1 MMLYFFRILK
11 NFVKYFSDGKVI
23 MDKRIKLVIRL
34 VLIFGGTVIGILLGL
49 RLAIYFAPF
58 LIAFAISSMIEPVI
72 RFLMKK
78 LKFRRKIC
86 GIGFIAFGFV
96 DDCNTVA
103 YVVFQTL

>member
-1 MMLYFFRILK
+1 MLNCLILYNKMMLYFFRILK

-58 LIAFAISSMIEPVI
+58 YCFCHIFNDRACNPVSYE
-72 RFLMKK
+72 KVK
-78 LKFRRKIC
+78 
-86 GIGFIAFGFV
+86 V
-96 DDCNTVA
+96 
-103 YVVFQTL
+103 